1 MSTSPVSGPSWASF
15 LGRIVIPRQE
25 PFTAVLGAGVGLAG
39 DLANFVTEVI
49 RAPYLLAVFGVLTI
63 VLGAFCLKKAR
74 RNLTDGADD
83 MDAAAKC
90 RECDSLRIS
99 LYATIAFGI
108 LMVIGQGDSATA
120 RIGQQL
126 GLIQADVAD
135 VREAMSSGIPV
146 KNPRT
151 AEELF
156 GNAYIYFHMRRDAA
170 TALETLER
178 LYRDHN
184 PKKLDA
190 ADLYQQALATTSN
203 PAQVDAQMV
212 AKGDSLSDPGFF
224 VLLARKHNTDPEQ
237 SEAYRQRALALDPT
251 YAYAHWDP
259 MGTAIG
265 AGPRVGDIAGAMDY
279 FPRQIERIDAFMA
292 RIQADPPSRYFF
304 VPQYQVGGLEQ
315 ARTMRAIYVQS
326 LESNQQLATQRRR
339 NGY

>member
-1 MSTSPVSGPSWASF
+1 MSANPVSRSSWAGF

-49 RAPYLLAVFGVLTI
+49 KAPYLLTIFGILT
-63 VLGAFCLKKAR
+63 VALGALCLKKAR

-99 LYATIAFGI
+99 LYATLAFGI
-108 LMVIGQGDSATA
+108 LMLIGQGDSATA

-156 GNAYIYFHMRRDAA
+156 GNAYIYFHSRRDAA
-170 TALETLER
+170 TALETLEK

-190 ADLYQQALATTSN
+190 ADLYHQVLATTLS
-203 PAQVDAQMV
+203 PGQVDARMI
-212 AKGDSLSDPGFF
+212 AKGEALSDPGFF
-224 VLLARKHNTDPEQ
+224 VLLARKHNADPEK
-237 SEAYRQRALALDPT
+237 SEAYRQQAEALDPT
-251 YAYAHWDP
+251 YAYALWDP

-265 AGPRVGDIAGAMDY
+265 AGPRIGDTAGAQAY
-279 FPRQIERIDAFMA
+279 FSRQIERIDAFIA

-315 ARTMRAIYVQS
+315 ARTMRAIYLQS
-326 LESNQQLATQRRR
+326 LESNQQLAAVRRR
-339 NGY
+339 SGY

>member
-1 MSTSPVSGPSWASF
+1 MSTRPASGPSWAGF

-49 RAPYLLAVFGVLTI
+49 RAPYLLAVFGALTI

-83 MDAAAKC
+83 MDTAAKC

-135 VREAMSSGIPV
+135 VRDAMSSGIPV
-146 KNPRT
+146 KNART

-156 GNAYIYFHMRRDAA
+156 GNAYIYFHMRRDSTRAS
-170 TALETLER
+170 ETLER

-190 ADLYQQALATTSN
+190 ADLYQQVLATTLS
-203 PAQVDAQMV
+203 PGQVDAQLQ
-212 AKGDSLSDPGFF
+212 AKGDTLSDPSFF
-224 VLLARKHNTDPEQ
+224 VLLARKYNADPER

-265 AGPRVGDIAGAMDY
+265 AGPRVGDTAGALDY
-279 FPRQIERIDAFMA
+279 FPRQIERIDAFAA
-292 RIQADPPSRYFF
+292 RIQTDPPGRYFF

-326 LESNQQLATQRRR
+326 LESNQQLASQRRR